1 MSLLGVT
8 LGLTGDF
15 FLAFFFFSS
24 VINSAELIRH
34 CLFAYLNTECLT
46 RKDES

>member
-1 MSLLGVT
+1 MFLLTVT

-15 FLAFFFFSS
+15 FWIFFSS
-24 VINSAELIRH
+24 LVNSAVLTRR